1 MMRYWKLVTLFLPLV
16 LVLSPASPAT
26 AQAPDAKPNLGANAA
41 GKYWQAFALLPNL
54 DKDQETLLEQWNK
67 VPLDATALKL
77 IDASRGSLEYLHRGA
92 KLPHCDWSLDYQDGP
107 FLRLPYLSKA
117 RNLARLVALNAR
129 HEFEEGHWKAG
140 ADDVTDLLKLARHLE
155 TDPIMIVQ
163 LLGFMVES
171 TAIEA
176 AAPYL
181 PQLKP
186 VLPEVVSAALNAL
199 PARPT
204 LPQMVLKEKQ
214 IGPEWLIQRLTE
226 AEQHKKGS
234 WQSAWKE
241 LFFAPN
247 EKGEDQN
254 QELTQSAKTFDQ
266 AIKMLKDLLPF
277 FDELA
282 NVTALPPK
290 EFDAQYPEFVQKAKA
305 ANPLATF
312 VLSSNL
318 TIASERRNQAQI
330 AMFKAAIA
338 VVQDGPDKLKDIKD
352 PFGDGPFE
360 YRALDKGFELKS
372 KLLFRDQPVTLT
384 VGNGKKE

>member
-1 MMRYWKLVTLFLPLV
+1 MQYGKLVKLFLPLV

-26 AQAPDAKPNLGANAA
+26 AQAPDTKPDLAANAA

-54 DKDQETLLEQWNK
+54 DKDQEKLLEQWTK
-67 VPLDATALKL
+67 VSLDAAALKL

-107 FLRLPYLSKA
+107 FLRLPYLPKA
-117 RNLARLVALNAR
+117 RNLARLAALNAR

-140 ADDVTDLLKLARHLE
+140 AEDVTDLLKLARHLE
-155 TDPIMIVQ
+155 TEPMMIVQ
-163 LLGFMVES
+163 LLGFMVET

-186 VLPEVVSAALNAL
+186 ILPEVVSAALDAL

-204 LPQMVLKEKQ
+204 FSQMLLKEKQ

-226 AEQHKKGS
+226 AEQRKKGS
-234 WQSAWKE
+234 WQAVWKE

-254 QELTQSAKTFDQ
+254 RELTQSARTFDQ
-266 AIKMLKDLLPF
+266 AITMLKDLLPF

-282 NVTALPPK
+282 KVTALPPK
-290 EFDAQYPEFVQKAKA
+290 EFDAHYPEFVQKVKA

-338 VVQDGPDKLKDIKD
+338 VVQDGPDKLKEIRD
-352 PFGDGPFE
+352 PFGEGPFE

-372 KLLFRDQPVTLT
+372 KLLFRDQPVMLT
-384 VGNGKKE
+384 VGHGIKE